1 MSERASGILL
11 HITSLPSK
19 YGVGDFGP
27 SSYEFIEFLEASR
40 QKYWQVLPLNP
51 TEATYGN
58 SPYSCPSSFAGNPL
72 MISLE
77 LMKEDGYLSDSD
89 IQDVPDFSSERADF
103 SKASEYKTN
112 LLRNA
117 FEYNLNG
124 IAQYSTFQKF
134 CSDNKY
140 WLDDYALYKSI
151 KGNLTFE
158 TWKEFPEDLRN
169 RKPQSIKHWAEKE
182 VHVILYN
189 KFLQFIFF
197 KQWNSLKKHANDKG
211 IKIIGDLPYYIN
223 YDSSDVWANQ
233 DMFKLDENKNPE
245 YIAGVPPDYFSETG
259 QLWGNPVYN
268 WDNLR
273 ESGYGWWINRVGH
286 NLSIFDKLRLDHF
299 RGFVSYW
306 EVNAG
311 ETTALNGHW
320 VHLDPYNFFDTLF
333 SKFDK
338 SKFIAEDLGFITQD
352 VKEVIRHYDLP
363 GMKILQFA
371 FGDDYPYGDY
381 VPSNIDTN
389 CLVYT
394 GTHDNNTICGW
405 WNEEASDQEKR
416 RVFDYIEREVTNGEV
431 NWELIQLA
439 MGSRADTTII
449 PMQDILGIGASGR
462 MNTPSTV
469 EGNWEWKLKSKEY
482 FSKYIE
488 KLSSLSEDNER
499 G

>member
-151 KGNLTFE
+151 LE
-158 TWKEFPEDLRN
+158 L
-169 RKPQSIKHWAEKE
+169 KH
-182 VHVILYN
+182 
-189 KFLQFIFF
+189 
-197 KQWNSLKKHANDKG
+197 S
-211 IKIIGDLPYYIN
+211 
-223 YDSSDVWANQ
+223 
-233 DMFKLDENKNPE
+233 
-245 YIAGVPPDYFSETG
+245 
-259 QLWGNPVYN
+259 PV
-268 WDNLR
+268 
-273 ESGYGWWINRVGH
+273 S
-286 NLSIFDKLRLDHF
+286 
-299 RGFVSYW
+299 
-306 EVNAG
+306 A
-311 ETTALNGHW
+311 
-320 VHLDPYNFFDTLF
+320 P
-333 SKFDK
+333 
-338 SKFIAEDLGFITQD
+338 
-352 VKEVIRHYDLP
+352 
-363 GMKILQFA
+363 
-371 FGDDYPYGDY
+371 
-381 VPSNIDTN
+381 
-389 CLVYT
+389 
-394 GTHDNNTICGW
+394 
-405 WNEEASDQEKR
+405 AS
-416 RVFDYIEREVTNGEV
+416 
-431 NWELIQLA
+431 
-439 MGSRADTTII
+439 
-449 PMQDILGIGASGR
+449 P
-462 MNTPSTV
+462 
-469 EGNWEWKLKSKEY
+469 
-482 FSKYIE
+482 KYI
-488 KLSSLSEDNER
+488 KVLPLYL
-499 G
+499 